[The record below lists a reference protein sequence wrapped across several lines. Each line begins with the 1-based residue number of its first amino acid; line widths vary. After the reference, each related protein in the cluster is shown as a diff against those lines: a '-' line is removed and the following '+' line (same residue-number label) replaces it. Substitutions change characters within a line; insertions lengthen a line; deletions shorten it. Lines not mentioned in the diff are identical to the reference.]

1 MSDLSITAASVALV
15 RGDEVLTAP
24 AAEAI
29 TAGQVVRLDTS
40 TGKFTKA
47 NATSDAEARW
57 FGVAVG
63 GAAAGFPVTA
73 VRRGLVDLG
82 NALGGM
88 AYDAD
93 VYLSNTDGALAD
105 ASVGR
110 NEVQTIAITGTPSGG
125 TFTLTYAG
133 QTTAAIAYNAAAS
146 AVKSALV
153 ALSNIEDDDI
163 VCAGGA
169 LPGSAVTVTFQGG
182 KAKSD
187 IALMTAD
194 GASLTGGS
202 SPEVAVTTSTAP
214 YLEKV
219 VGRVVPAF
227 GATTADKLLMV
238 QGN

>member
-15 RGDEVLTAP
+15 RGDEMLTLP
-24 AAEAI
+24 AGEAI
-29 TAGQVVRLDTS
+29 TAGQAVRLDTS

-57 FGVAVG
+57 FGVAVN

-93 VYLSNTDGALAD
+93 VYLSNTDGTLAD
-105 ASVGR
+105 ATVGR
-110 NEVQTIAITGTPSGG
+110 NEVQTITITGTPTGG
-125 TFTLTYAG
+125 TFTLTYDG
-133 QTTAAIAYNAAAS
+133 QTTGTIAYDAAAS
-146 AVKSALV
+146 AVKTALI
-153 ALSNIEDDDI
+153 ALSNIDSDD
-163 VCAGGA
+163 VSCAGGA
-169 LPGSAVTVTFQGG
+169 LPGTPVTVTFTGQL
-182 KAKSD
+182 AKTD
-187 IALMTAD
+187 VALMTAS
-194 GASLTGGS
+194 GAGLTGGTA
-202 SPEVAVTTSTAP
+202 PAVAVTTSTAP

-227 GATTADKLLMV
+227 GHTTADKLLMV
-238 QGN
+238 QGD